1 LPIRRRQFAHRRVIA
16 RRREQGPRRHQAGRN
31 QLLDGEQMDGS
42 AVEIGVGDDRMGRAE
57 VNADQI
63 TGCVGSS
70 DGSALPAQGGLGAGI
85 FHDSPDII
93 GRRGCR

>member
-1 LPIRRRQFAHRRVIA
+1 
-16 RRREQGPRRHQAGRN
+16 
-31 QLLDGEQMDGS
+31 LLDGEQVNGS
-42 AVEIGVGDDRMGRAE
+42 SDAKIGVSNNGMGRAE

-63 TGCVGSS
+63 AGRAGSS